1 MKIFL
6 WLVYRMN
13 PERTASPALSGAC
26 GFAAGPDAAPG
37 SFSGGSN
44 NIPFFFFV
52 YQLSPSPGLKLHSP
66 PLLILQKAAWVT
78 SPVIRAPQQLGS
90 QPGEAGSGAE
100 PVPSEIKLLP
110 DVRCQAVTTLLQ

>member
-44 NIPFFFFV
+44 NIPFV

-78 SPVIRAPQQLGS
+78 SPVIRALQQLGS

-100 PVPSEIKLLP
+100 PVPSEIKLLH
-110 DVRCQAVTTLLQ
+110 DGARQ